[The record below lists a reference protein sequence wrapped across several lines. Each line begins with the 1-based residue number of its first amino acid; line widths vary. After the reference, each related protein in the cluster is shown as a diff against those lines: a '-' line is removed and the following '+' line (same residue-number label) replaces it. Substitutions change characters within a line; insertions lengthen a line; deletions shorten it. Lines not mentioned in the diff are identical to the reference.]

1 ISPCPGHALLLFHP
15 SQFLGQMLAN
25 MYPFPGWIGHYFDNF
40 SMYNRYKSAC
50 ISSVLITDSRPIF
63 WLADAHAIKTVAT
76 DKTTFDK
83 DIDLVNF
90 IPSPTFLFTFLHLP
104 VVRKRS

>member
-1 ISPCPGHALLLFHP
+1 ISSCPGHALLLFHP

-40 SMYNRYKSAC
+40 SVYNRYKSAC

-90 IPSPTFLFTFLHLP
+90 IPSPTFLF
-104 VVRKRS
+104 